1 MDDIQTKNRV
11 ILIITITLCAF
22 LIISLIG
29 AYALAWTDR
38 DPGEVW
44 TKVFD
49 LVSVLAGALVGY
61 IAGQQVEKSRVPRSA
76 PTTGVPAGPPQS
88 QGAADVTYRDD
99 TALDQRFTHDL
110 GESEDSL

>member
-1 MDDIQTKNRV
+1 MTEQETKNRV
-11 ILIITITLCAF
+11 IVMVTATLCVF
-22 LIISLIG
+22 LLVSLFG

-61 IAGQQVEKSRVPRSA
+61 IAGQQVQKARD
-76 PTTGVPAGPPQS
+76 
-88 QGAADVTYRDD
+88 ADVNPLPDVPD
-99 TALDQRFTHDL
+99 IHD
-110 GESEDSL
+110 GDEGA

>member
-1 MDDIQTKNRV
+1 MNDSEAKNRV
-11 ILIITITLCAF
+11 VMIITVTLCTF
-22 LIISLIG
+22 LLISLVG

-61 IAGQQVEKSRVPRSA
+61 IAGTQVEKTRVSREL
-76 PTTGVPAGPPQS
+76 
-88 QGAADVTYRDD
+88 GAIIKEQKPLSPDV
-99 TALDQRFTHDL
+99 
-110 GESEDSL
+110 EDEGA